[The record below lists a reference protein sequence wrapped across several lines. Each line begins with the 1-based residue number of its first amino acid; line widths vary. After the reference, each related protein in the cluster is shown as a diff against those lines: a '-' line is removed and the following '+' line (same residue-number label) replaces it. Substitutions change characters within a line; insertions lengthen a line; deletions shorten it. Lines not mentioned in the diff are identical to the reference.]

1 MRCVYGF
8 LMNLEDIARKAQV
21 SKSTVSRVVNGDPHV
36 SAKTRQRVMA
46 VIQQEQYTP
55 NPAARA
61 LVTRRS
67 NIIGVTI
74 PQTVNVFFGDNSYF
88 PMLLQGIAESANRH
102 NHGMLLWLAESNE
115 ARSTFS
121 QRVVR
126 HREPDGLIITSI
138 LDGDPLFEYLIQR
151 KRRFVMVETPPS
163 YADQVSF
170 VTVDN
175 VGAAKDAVRH
185 LVDVGRRRIA
195 HITGDMLIQDAIDRL
210 RGYREAMQE
219 FGLLDE
225 SLIIPAKFNAE
236 VGYMAMKRLLSLRPD
251 AVFCAGDTIAAGA
264 IRAIQDAGMR
274 VPDDIAI
281 VGFDDLDV
289 AISMRP
295 QITTIRHSV
304 QQVGFTAAQLLIDI
318 LDERIEHPHQIVLPT
333 ELIVRGS
340 TVS

>member
-1 MRCVYGF
+1 
-8 LMNLEDIARKAQV
+8 MNLEDIARKAQV

-36 SAKTRQRVMA
+36 SSKTRQRVMA
-46 VIQQEQYTP
+46 VIQQEQFTP

-88 PMLLQGIAESANRH
+88 PMLLQGIAESANKH
-102 NHGMLLWLAESNE
+102 NHAMLLWLAESNE

-138 LDGDPLFEYLIQR
+138 LDGDPLFEYLIQH
-151 KRRFVMVETPPS
+151 KRRFVMVETPPAYAEQIS
-163 YADQVSF
+163 YVS
-170 VTVDN
+170 VDN

-185 LVDVGRRRIA
+185 LVDIGRRRIA
-195 HITGDMLIQDAIDRL
+195 HIMGDMLIQDAIDRM
-210 RGYREAMQE
+210 RGYREAMQDY
-219 FGLLDE
+219 GLLDE
-225 SLIIPAKFNAE
+225 SLIVPGKFNAE
-236 VGYMAMKRLLSLRPD
+236 IGYESMKRLLTLRPD

-289 AISMRP
+289 ATSLRP

-318 LDERIEHPHQIVLPT
+318 LDERVEHPHQIMLPT
-333 ELIVRGS
+333 ALIVRGS

>member
-1 MRCVYGF
+1 
-8 LMNLEDIARKAQV
+8 MNLEDIARKAQV

-36 SAKTRQRVMA
+36 SAKTRQRVLA
-46 VIQQEQYTP
+46 VIQQEQFTP

-88 PMLLQGIAESANRH
+88 PMLLQGIAEGANKY
-102 NHGMLLWLAESNE
+102 NHAMLLWLAESNE

-121 QRVVR
+121 QRVIR

-138 LDGDPLFEYLIQR
+138 IDGDPLFEYLIQR

-163 YADQVSF
+163 HAEHISYVS
-170 VTVDN
+170 VDN
-175 VGAAKDAVRH
+175 VGAAKEAVRH
-185 LVDVGRRRIA
+185 LYDIGRRRIA
-195 HITGDMLIQDAIDRL
+195 HITGDMLIQDALDRL
-210 RGYREAMQE
+210 RGYREMMQDY
-219 FGLLDE
+219 GLLDE
-225 SLIIPAKFNAE
+225 SLIMPGKFNAD
-236 VGYMAMKRLLSLRPD
+236 VGCEMMKRLLPLRPD
-251 AVFCAGDTIAAGA
+251 GVFCGGDTIAAGA
-264 IRAIQDAGMR
+264 IRAIQDAGLR
-274 VPDDIAI
+274 VPDDIAV

-289 AISMRP
+289 ATAMRP
-295 QITTIRHSV
+295 QITTIRYSV

-318 LDERIEHPHQIVLPT
+318 LDKRVEHPHQIMLPT
-333 ELIVRGS
+333 ALIVRGS